1 MKRRSDLSVAALAV
15 MLATAAIVTSAVPA
29 RCQATQRDI
38 DALAKASL
46 IYIGTVRKDGNQSN
60 NTPVWFTITPDHQVL
75 LETGPNTWKAKRIR
89 RGSPALIWIGAKDG
103 PAFIG
108 KAEITNEPAIES
120 RIIEDYPQKYLM
132 ARLGYAKPTQE
143 KFDKGKIVAIKV
155 TPIRDLPD
163 GFANEAGKPAPSLE
177 AANASN
183 ATAPPAAASTPA
195 SSPSP

>member
-1 MKRRSDLSVAALAV
+1 
-15 MLATAAIVTSAVPA
+15 MLASAAILASAGTA
-29 RCQATQRDI
+29 GCQASQRDI

-60 NTPVWFTITPDHQVL
+60 NTPVWFTTTPDHQVL
-75 LETGPNTWKAKRIR
+75 LETGPDTWKAKRIR

-108 KAEITNEPAIES
+108 KAEITNDPSIES

-155 TPIRDLPD
+155 TPMRDLPD
-163 GFANEAGKPAPSLE
+163 GFTNQAGSPAPSLE
-177 AANASN
+177 
-183 ATAPPAAASTPA
+183 TAAAASAPA
-195 SSPSP
+195 APSTAAPAASPAPHP